1 MPRDLKPVMQVAIA
15 GSGLSPDDVPIGEL
29 VKLLEAT
36 VSALEAVAQDEG
48 LEVPVMRLSAVRQ
61 GSAAYDLTS
70 HSSAAPA
77 VVQRLYTAA
86 RDRGEGCS
94 PGVRRSLQRLHDS
107 AKLGSVRLAP
117 KMPSGEAKSASKPI
131 HLAPPIESEDL
142 GREVGAEIYG
152 RIVGLAMK
160 GESTMVRIKLDDG
173 GTEEFRADSVEDIA
187 TRFFGKTVRARVV
200 YTYSEDLVGERAVE
214 ALMPWDGDDLVT
226 VLRHVRDELETE
238 GIKVDVEEWLREV
251 EA

>member
-1 MPRDLKPVMQVAIA
+1 MQIAIA
-15 GSGLSPDDVPIGEL
+15 GSGLSPDDVPIGDL

-36 VSALEAVAQDEG
+36 VSAIEAVAQSEG

-70 HSSAAPA
+70 YSSAAS
-77 VVQRLYTAA
+77 VVVERLYEAA
-86 RDRGEGCS
+86 RNRGEGFG

-107 AKLGSVRLAP
+107 ATLGSVRLTP
-117 KMPSGEAKSASKPI
+117 KMPSGEAKRASRPI
-131 HLAPPIESEDL
+131 HVAPPIESEDV
-142 GREVGAEIYG
+142 GREVGAEVYG

-173 GTEEFRADSVEDIA
+173 GTEEFRADGIEGIA

-200 YTYSEDLVGERAVE
+200 YTYSEDLVEERAVE

-226 VLRHVRDELETE
+226 VLRHVRDELETA
-238 GIKVDVEEWLREV
+238 GVKVDVEEWLREV